1 MAPPFWSRLFPR
13 SSRPHQQGRIP
24 LLRYLFPNVH
34 AEARRKLE
42 HLRYTRLPSLRHR
55 AQASIYRYLVARQL
69 RKQKRKVSGL
79 LGRLRVPRAARRS
92 IRASKDAAA
101 VQTKDKM
108 AFNNSVGSGYADL
121 SAFRS
126 EGKEPGARR
135 KKLAGYLKAANDL
148 RSSYWQGGDTQN
160 SKAGDEEHDNPFP
173 DASIV
178 KNGNAEMILF
188 PSYARKHIRVK
199 ERPVSDDSSNDEDF
213 WRRQWDKNE
222 SDKAIVD
229 VDVRGWI
236 YNPQRG
242 PHGRKHRLMIGV
254 ARQVVGLPASAAN
267 KSADNSA
274 PSSRASSPNRS
285 SAQEEDLINFEAD
298 RLVEKGNAEAEKA
311 QQGAYSERPN
321 RMERGRNL
329 EDSFGRSQTTKT
341 FSDTSGQIT
350 PLQKRSSWAN
360 PANMSAAELA
370 TANGHLLTRLKP
382 FLATGLAEQP
392 ISAFFYNDS
401 ISRQRTV
408 YTDAS
413 GHFNVRAPLDFI
425 PTHVRVLAGEGFSA
439 TEEVNVTTDKGV
451 SLISDIDDTIKH
463 SNITGGAREIFR
475 NAFIRDLADLTI
487 DGVREWYNTMHD
499 MGVKIHY
506 VSNAP
511 WQVYPVLSSYF
522 KLAKLPPGSFHL
534 KQYSGA
540 LQGIFEPV
548 AERKKGTLDRLMRD
562 FPERKFILVG
572 DSGEADLEV
581 YTEVVLGNPGRIL
594 GVFIRDVTTPVQSGY
609 FDSNGGMGSGG
620 KNSKSGSRNHSRT
633 QSGDSLAMSK
643 RLSRPGDIRE
653 DDADLKAAIAAS
665 LHDMEAEMRQAKQN
679 INPDAHVPSRFGDDG
694 RANRP
699 ALPDRLA
706 TSPGAPGRLSSSPEE
721 DLIDFSEPIH
731 VPKRPQ
737 MYLSP
742 SDSNIAARRAHTAS
756 EPHRHSPAPPPK
768 PQSLRRPSNGSSNA
782 ESTKPPPPRPR
793 KPSTTVRPPSP
804 QPPANNTQPLK
815 HSPLSQVTRSVSSTK
830 MPPPLP
836 TRRGLGKRTES
847 KAEVSSIPGSW
858 QSEIPYGKPPAKK
871 HQQSNF
877 DPAFEPSSSS
887 NRPLAPPPPPRRT
900 GTSSSLS
907 FTTSSRKNR
916 DSAAWSDDG
925 MPSPG
930 DGMGK
935 KEFLWQQRW
944 AKAKAV
950 MDRNGVT
957 LRSWRVGSDIADIS
971 VKLAEMEIRSM
982 EKEDRERGRR

>member
-1 MAPPFWSRLFPR
+1 L
-13 SSRPHQQGRIP
+13 
-24 LLRYLFPNVH
+24 
-34 AEARRKLE
+34 
-42 HLRYTRLPSLRHR
+42 
-55 AQASIYRYLVARQL
+55 
-69 RKQKRKVSGL
+69 
-79 LGRLRVPRAARRS
+79 
-92 IRASKDAAA
+92 
-101 VQTKDKM
+101 
-108 AFNNSVGSGYADL
+108 AD
-121 SAFRS
+121 
-126 EGKEPGARR
+126 
-135 KKLAGYLKAANDL
+135 
-148 RSSYWQGGDTQN
+148 
-160 SKAGDEEHDNPFP
+160 
-173 DASIV
+173 
-178 KNGNAEMILF
+178 
-188 PSYARKHIRVK
+188 HIQ

-213 WRRQWDKNE
+213 WRKQWDQHE
-222 SDKAIVD
+222 ADKAIVD

-274 PSSRASSPNRS
+274 PSSRTSSPNRP
-285 SAQEEDLINFEAD
+285 SAQEEDLINFEAEK
-298 RLVEKGNAEAEKA
+298 LVQEGNAET
-311 QQGAYSERPN
+311 ERIQRGDYHN
-321 RMERGRNL
+321 HSNGTNRGRQPS
-329 EDSFGRSQTTKT
+329 DSLGRSQTATKSSET
-341 FSDTSGQIT
+341 LNIT
-350 PLQKRSSWAN
+350 PLQKRSSWAQ
-360 PANMSAAELA
+360 PANMTAAELA

-392 ISAFFYNDS
+392 VSAFFYNDS

-463 SNITGGAREIFR
+463 SNINGGAREIFR

-487 DGVREWYNTMHD
+487 DGVREWYNTLHD

-511 WQVYPVLSSYF
+511 WQVYPVLSTYF
-522 KLAKLPPGSFHL
+522 KLANLPPGSFHL

-594 GVFIRDVTTPVQSGY
+594 GVFIRDVTTPQQSGY
-609 FDSNGGMGSGG
+609 FDPNGGSGSG
-620 KNSKSGSRNHSRT
+620 KNSRPGSRSNSRHHSRT
-633 QSGDSLAMSK
+633 QSGDSLARSK
-643 RLSRPGDIRE
+643 RISRPDDIRE
-653 DDADLKAAIAAS
+653 DDADFKAAIAAS
-665 LHDMEAEMRQAKQN
+665 LQDMEEEMRQVKRN
-679 INPDAHVPSRFGDDG
+679 INPDAHIDEG
-694 RANRP
+694 RAGRP
-699 ALPDRLA
+699 RLPDRMA
-706 TSPGAPGRLSSSPEE
+706 TSPGGSSWKRSDSPEE
-721 DLIDFSEPIH
+721 DLIDFSEQVH

-742 SDSNIAARRAHTAS
+742 SDGNIAARRAHGAS

-768 PQSLRRPSNGSSNA
+768 PQALRRPSNGSTNTDSG
-782 ESTKPPPPRPR
+782 KPPPPRPR
-793 KPSTTVRPPSP
+793 KPSTTVKPPSP
-804 QPPANNTQPLK
+804 QPPFPNTQPVK
-815 HSPLSQVTRSVSSTK
+815 HSPLSQVTRSVSSPK
-830 MPPPLP
+830 QPPPLP
-836 TRRGLGKRTES
+836 TRRGQAKRTET
-847 KAEVSSIPGSW
+847 KPKPKPEVSSIPGSW
-858 QSEIPYGKPPAKK
+858 ESGLAYGNPPSKPNQRA
-871 HQQSNF
+871 NF

-887 NRPLAPPPPPRRT
+887 TRPFAPLPAPPRRVGST
-900 GTSSSLS
+900 LS
-907 FTTSSRKNR
+907 FTTSSRMNR
-916 DSAAWSDDG
+916 DSGAWSDDG
-925 MPSPG
+925 MPASPG

-935 KEFLWQQRW
+935 KEYLWQQRW

-957 LRSWRVGSDIADIS
+957 LRTWRVGSDIADVC
-971 VKLAEMEIRSM
+971 VKLAEMEIREM
-982 EKEDRERGRR
+982 EKEDKGRARR

>member
-1 MAPPFWSRLFPR
+1 M
-13 SSRPHQQGRIP
+13 
-24 LLRYLFPNVH
+24 RYLFPNIH
-34 AEARRKLE
+34 AEAKRKLE
-42 HLRYTRLPSLRHR
+42 HLRYTRFPNLRHR

-69 RKQKRKVSGL
+69 RKQKRKVSSF
-79 LGRLRVPRAARRS
+79 LGRLRTPREARRS

-101 VQTKDKM
+101 VQSKDRM
-108 AFNNSVGSGYADL
+108 AFSGSGGTGYADL

-148 RSSYWQGGDTQN
+148 RSSYWAGGDTGTP
-160 SKAGDEEHDNPFP
+160 KVGDEAHDNPFP
-173 DASIV
+173 DAAIV
-178 KNGNAEMILF
+178 KHGNAEMILF
-188 PSYARKHIRVK
+188 PSYARKHIKTK

-213 WRRQWDKNE
+213 WRRQWDQHE
-222 SDKAIVD
+222 ADKAIVD

-254 ARQVVGLPASAAN
+254 ARQVVGLPASATN

-274 PSSRASSPNRS
+274 PSSRTSSPNRS
-285 SAQEEDLINFEAD
+285 SAQEEDLINFEAEK
-298 RLVEKGNAEAEKA
+298 LVQEGNAET
-311 QQGAYSERPN
+311 ERVQRGDYHN
-321 RMERGRNL
+321 HSNGTNRGRQL
-329 EDSFGRSQTTKT
+329 PDSFGRSQTATT
-341 FSDTSGQIT
+341 SSDTLNIT
-350 PLQKRSSWAN
+350 PLQKRNSWAQ
-360 PANMSAAELA
+360 PANMTAAELA

-392 ISAFFYNDS
+392 VSAFFYNDS

-439 TEEVNVTTDKGV
+439 TEEVNVTTDRGV

-463 SNITGGAREIFR
+463 SNINGGAREIFR

-487 DGVREWYNTMHD
+487 DGVREWYNTLHD

-522 KLAKLPPGSFHL
+522 KLAHLPPGSFHL

-594 GVFIRDVTTPVQSGY
+594 GVFIRDVTTLVQSGY
-609 FDSNGGMGSGG
+609 FDPNGGSGSG
-620 KNSKSGSRNHSRT
+620 KNSRPGSRSNSRHHSRT

-643 RLSRPGDIRE
+643 RISRPDDIRE

-665 LHDMEAEMRQAKQN
+665 LQHMEEEMRQVKRN
-679 INPDAHVPSRFGDDG
+679 MNPDAHVDEG
-694 RANRP
+694 RTGRP
-699 ALPDRLA
+699 RLPDRMA
-706 TSPGAPGRLSSSPEE
+706 TSPGGTPWKRSTSPEE
-721 DLIDFSEPIH
+721 DLIDFSEQVH

-742 SDSNIAARRAHTAS
+742 SDGNIAARRAHGGS

-768 PQSLRRPSNGSSNA
+768 PQALRRPSNGSMKTDSGKA
-782 ESTKPPPPRPR
+782 PPPPRPR
-793 KPSTTVRPPSP
+793 KPSTTVKPPSP
-804 QPPANNTQPLK
+804 QPPFPNTQPVK
-815 HSPLSQVTRSVSSTK
+815 HSPLSQVTRS
-830 MPPPLP
+830 
-836 TRRGLGKRTES
+836 
-847 KAEVSSIPGSW
+847 I
-858 QSEIPYGKPPAKK
+858 
-871 HQQSNF
+871 
-877 DPAFEPSSSS
+877 D
-887 NRPLAPPPPPRRT
+887 
-900 GTSSSLS
+900 
-907 FTTSSRKNR
+907 RK
-916 DSAAWSDDG
+916 
-925 MPSPG
+925 
-930 DGMGK
+930 
-935 KEFLWQQRW
+935 
-944 AKAKAV
+944 
-950 MDRNGVT
+950 
-957 LRSWRVGSDIADIS
+957 S
-971 VKLAEMEIRSM
+971 VV
-982 EKEDRERGRR
+982 

>member
-1 MAPPFWSRLFPR
+1 ML
-13 SSRPHQQGRIP
+13 
-24 LLRYLFPNVH
+24 
-34 AEARRKLE
+34 
-42 HLRYTRLPSLRHR
+42 
-55 AQASIYRYLVARQL
+55 
-69 RKQKRKVSGL
+69 
-79 LGRLRVPRAARRS
+79 
-92 IRASKDAAA
+92 
-101 VQTKDKM
+101 
-108 AFNNSVGSGYADL
+108 AD
-121 SAFRS
+121 
-126 EGKEPGARR
+126 
-135 KKLAGYLKAANDL
+135 YI
-148 RSSYWQGGDTQN
+148 Q
-160 SKAGDEEHDNPFP
+160 
-173 DASIV
+173 
-178 KNGNAEMILF
+178 
-188 PSYARKHIRVK
+188 

-213 WRRQWDKNE
+213 WRRQWDQHE
-222 SDKAIVD
+222 ADKAIVD

-274 PSSRASSPNRS
+274 PSSRTSSPNRP
-285 SAQEEDLINFEAD
+285 SAQEEDLINFEAEK
-298 RLVEKGNAEAEKA
+298 LVQEGNAET
-311 QQGAYSERPN
+311 ERVQRGEYHN
-321 RMERGRNL
+321 HSSGTNRGRQL
-329 EDSFGRSQTTKT
+329 PDSLGRSQTATKS
-341 FSDTSGQIT
+341 SDTLNIT
-350 PLQKRSSWAN
+350 PLQKRNSWAQ
-360 PANMSAAELA
+360 PANMTAAELA

-392 ISAFFYNDS
+392 VSAFFYNDS

-463 SNITGGAREIFR
+463 SNINGGAREIFR

-487 DGVREWYNTMHD
+487 DGVREWYNTLHD

-511 WQVYPVLSSYF
+511 WQVYPVLSTYF
-522 KLAKLPPGSFHL
+522 KLANLPPGSFHL

-594 GVFIRDVTTPVQSGY
+594 GVFIRDVTTTQQSGY
-609 FDSNGGMGSGG
+609 FDPNDGSGSG
-620 KNSKSGSRNHSRT
+620 KNSRPGSRSNSRHHSRT
-633 QSGDSLAMSK
+633 QSGDSLARSK
-643 RLSRPGDIRE
+643 RISRPDDIRE

-665 LHDMEAEMRQAKQN
+665 LQDMEEEMRQVKRN
-679 INPDAHVPSRFGDDG
+679 INPDAHIDEGQSG
-694 RANRP
+694 RPR
-699 ALPDRLA
+699 LPDRMA
-706 TSPGAPGRLSSSPEE
+706 TSPGGSPWKRSTSPEE
-721 DLIDFSEPIH
+721 DLIDFSEQVH

-742 SDSNIAARRAHTAS
+742 SDGNIAARRAHGAS

-768 PQSLRRPSNGSSNA
+768 PQALRRPSNGSMKTDSGKA
-782 ESTKPPPPRPR
+782 PPPPRPR
-793 KPSTTVRPPSP
+793 KPSTTVKPPSP
-804 QPPANNTQPLK
+804 QPPFPNTQPVK
-815 HSPLSQVTRSVSSTK
+815 HSPLSQVTRSVSSPK
-830 MPPPLP
+830 QPPPLP
-836 TRRGLGKRTES
+836 TRRGQAKRTET
-847 KAEVSSIPGSW
+847 KPKPEVSSIPGSW
-858 QSEIPYGKPPAKK
+858 ESGLAYGNPPSKSNQRA
-871 HQQSNF
+871 NF

-887 NRPLAPPPPPRRT
+887 TRPFAPLPPPPRRVGST
-900 GTSSSLS
+900 LS
-907 FTTSSRKNR
+907 FTTSSRMNR
-916 DSAAWSDDG
+916 DSGAWSDDG
-925 MPSPG
+925 MPASPG

-935 KEFLWQQRW
+935 KEYLWQQRW

-957 LRSWRVGSDIADIS
+957 LRTWRVGSDIADVC
-971 VKLAEMEIRSM
+971 VKLAEMEIREM
-982 EKEDRERGRR
+982 EKEDKGRARR